1 MLLYILSLP
10 VGNILQVQL
19 QVVKVFFARGEE
31 RVSAVLHQLSDH
43 CTDNTHPSKEVQ
55 EITALDK

>member
-1 MLLYILSLP
+1 MLYILSLP

-31 RVSAVLHQLSDH
+31 CVGALLHQLSDH
-43 CTDNTHPSKEVQ
+43 CTDNTHPSKDVQ
-55 EITALDK
+55 KITALDK